1 MSHPTKRPII
11 RPEFLLISVSVPLS
25 RTHQDNQPTL
35 HATVRVNPLE
45 SLWSAREHHLEVQLQ
60 TQKLTH
66 DNALF
71 FALLAFVNEFVFKQ
85 LN

>member
-1 MSHPTKRPII
+1 MSHPTKQPII